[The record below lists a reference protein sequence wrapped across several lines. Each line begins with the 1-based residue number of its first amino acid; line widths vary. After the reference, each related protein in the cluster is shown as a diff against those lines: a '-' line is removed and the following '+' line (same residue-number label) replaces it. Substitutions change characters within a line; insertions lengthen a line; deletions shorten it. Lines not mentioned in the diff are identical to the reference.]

1 MKGGAYLALDAFR
14 RVVQAGSARLP
25 ITFLFTPD
33 EEIGSPYSRERIEA
47 EARRAH
53 FALVTEP
60 ARDGGKVVTSRKGV
74 GRFEAVATGVP
85 AHSGTRHRDGRSAID
100 EMARQVLAIAAMTDY
115 RRGITTNVG
124 RISGGTAPNVVP
136 ERCAITIDLRVPD
149 ESTGK
154 EMEARILGLRSSD
167 PDIGFEVTG
176 GMNRPPFRKT
186 PAGDALFRHAQKLAR
201 ELGFEL
207 AEAAATGGGSD
218 GNFTAALGV
227 ATLDGLGIDRT
238 VLVGDSMGAKVAL
251 QVAVVAPERVS
262 ALLLVAPPVG
272 IDDPGPELRAA
283 WEAEEAAFE
292 RGDVEAALQA
302 VVDGWTLPD
311 APAELRELVAAMQRR
326 AYALQGDAEPKEA
339 PDPLDADP
347 SPLTG
352 LDVPAVVAV
361 GDRDFPDFAAAGE
374 RLARMLPRARYVVVE
389 GAGHLP
395 PLETPEA
402 FRALLLELAGSG

>member
-1 MKGGAYLALDAFR
+1 MPERWNAPVDVGALIEGIVRWVEIESPTSDVAAVNRMIDRAMAEVHDLPAHVERIAGAPGCADMLLVRTRAEGRGILILSHVDTVHPIGTLKTSPCRRDGERLYGPGVYDMKGGAYLALEALR
-14 RVVQAGSARLP
+14 RVVQAGTARLP
-25 ITFLFTPD
+25 ISFLFTPD

-47 EARRAH
+47 EARRAR

-136 ERCAITIDLRVPD
+136 ERCSITIDLRVPD

-154 EMEARILGLRSSD
+154 EMEVRILGLRSSD

-186 PAGDALFRHAQKLAR
+186 SAGDALFRHAQKVAR

-207 AEAAATGGGSD
+207 AEAATTGGGSD
-218 GNFTAALGV
+218 GNFTAALGLP
-227 ATLDGLGIDRT
+227 TLDGLGIDGDGAHTGWEHAFISSIEPRT
-238 VLVGDSMGAKVAL
+238 
-251 QVAVVAPERVS
+251 
-262 ALLLVAPPVG
+262 LL
-272 IDDPGPELRAA
+272 
-283 WEAEEAAFE
+283 
-292 RGDVEAALQA
+292 
-302 VVDGWTLPD
+302 
-311 APAELRELVAAMQRR
+311 MQR
-326 AYALQGDAEPKEA
+326 L
-339 PDPLDADP
+339 
-347 SPLTG
+347 
-352 LDVPAVVAV
+352 
-361 GDRDFPDFAAAGE
+361 
-374 RLARMLPRARYVVVE
+374 
-389 GAGHLP
+389 
-395 PLETPEA
+395 LET
-402 FRALLLELAGSG
+402 LE